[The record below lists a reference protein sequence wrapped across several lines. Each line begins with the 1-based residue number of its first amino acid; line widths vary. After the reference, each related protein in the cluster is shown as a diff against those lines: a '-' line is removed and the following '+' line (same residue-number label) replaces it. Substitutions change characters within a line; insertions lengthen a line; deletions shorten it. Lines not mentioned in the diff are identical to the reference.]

1 MNIIFAGSPYPSAKI
16 LDYLTKNSLNKI
28 QAVLTKPDA
37 AKKRGKKVSQSIVS
51 EKAKSLNLCVYKPLE
66 LNNPEFKEKLMKLD
80 VDILIVS
87 AYGKILPNWLLE
99 LPKIMPVNIHYS
111 LLPKYRGA
119 SPIQSSLINGDKYT
133 GVSFMKM
140 NKKLDE
146 GDVLESFK
154 IKIENDHNKNSL
166 EDDLSNLAIS
176 KIDQVL
182 KKVYSSNFSLKK
194 QNNDLASYC
203 SKIKKADS
211 LLDFNNTSESILNK
225 YKAYYDWPGVS
236 FVHKKNIIKIA
247 KMHISNHL
255 SDAAPGEIIKFD
267 KSGIHIKTGNGMIV
281 ITHLQFPNKNVISS
295 NDAFNA
301 YKDFFAS

>member
-16 LDYLTKNSLNKI
+16 LDYLTKNSLNKV

-37 AKKRGKKVSQSIVS
+37 AKKRGKKVFESIVS
-51 EKAKSLNLCVYKPLE
+51 EKAKSLNLCVYKPVE
-66 LNNPEFKEKLMKLD
+66 LNNPEFKEKVMKLD

-99 LPKIMPVNIHYS
+99 LPKIMPINIHYS

-119 SPIQSSLINGDKYT
+119 SPIQSSLINGDNYT

-140 NKKLDE
+140 NEKLDE
-146 GDVLESFK
+146 GDILESFK

-166 EDDLSNLAIS
+166 EEDLSNLAIS
-176 KIDQVL
+176 KIDKVL

-194 QNNDLASYC
+194 QNNSLASYC

-225 YKAYYDWPGVS
+225 YKAYYEWPGVS

-247 KMHISNHL
+247 KMHISDHL
-255 SDAAPGEIIKFD
+255 SDASPGEIIKFD
-267 KSGIHIKTGNGMIV
+267 KSGIYIKTYNSVIV
-281 ITHLQFPNKNVISS
+281 ITHLQFPNKSVISS